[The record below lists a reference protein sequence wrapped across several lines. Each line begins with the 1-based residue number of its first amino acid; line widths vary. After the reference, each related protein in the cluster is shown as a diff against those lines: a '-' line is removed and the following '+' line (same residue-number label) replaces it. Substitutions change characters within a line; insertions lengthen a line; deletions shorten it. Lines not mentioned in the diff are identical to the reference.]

1 MRLSVIFRYIGI
13 VMLFLA
19 LFMLASAGVSYIN
32 HVDTAF
38 YPLLISFML
47 TLVLGVFPLIFVNKD
62 PNATMTTKESYCIVV
77 GAWLLAC
84 VVGMFPYLIWG
95 GEFSLINAWFESV
108 SGFSCTGA
116 SILNDIEALPRGL
129 LFWRSTTNWIG
140 GVGVVIFAMMIL
152 PTLGRNRAMLTN
164 IEMSAMA
171 KDNYHY
177 RSQQLIRILITTYI
191 CVTLLCMFALKVAGM
206 TWFDA
211 CTRARSTVST
221 AGFSTKNASVGHFDS
236 VAIELILIV
245 TMFVSAIH
253 YGLLFSTLTGK
264 RNNIFRSE
272 VVKTYLVTLAASSVL
287 IAVSL
292 RLADVYPTLLSSF
305 RHSLFQV
312 VSISTTT
319 GFATTDTNLW
329 TPLAV
334 MILVVLSLTG
344 ACAGST
350 AGGLKFDRLILAA
363 KSVKA
368 RIVQQQH
375 PNAIVR
381 IKIDGVIQ
389 RTDTVSTVMTF
400 IVFYILLIL
409 IGVFVN
415 SLYGIDL
422 TTGFSSAVACVS
434 NVGPGFGEVGS
445 VCNFSSLPSMVK
457 FTDTLLMLFGRLEIF
472 GLIQIFLIKW
482 WI

>member
-191 CVTLLCMFALKVAGM
+191 CVTLLCMFALKLAGM

-211 CTRARSTVST
+211 CTHAMSTVST

-272 VVKTYLVTLAASSVL
+272 VVKTYLVVLVVSSVL

-319 GFATTDTNLW
+319 GFATTDTNTW

-350 AGGLKFDRLILAA
+350 SGGLKFDRLILAA

-445 VCNFSSLPSMVK
+445 VLNYSSLPSMVK

>member
-191 CVTLLCMFALKVAGM
+191 CVTLLCMFALKLAGM

-211 CTRARSTVST
+211 CTHAMSTVST

-272 VVKTYLVTLAASSVL
+272 VVKTYLVVLAASSVL

-350 AGGLKFDRLILAA
+350 SGGLI
-363 KSVKA
+363 
-368 RIVQQQH
+368 IT
-375 PNAIVR
+375 N
-381 IKIDGVIQ
+381 
-389 RTDTVSTVMTF
+389 
-400 IVFYILLIL
+400 
-409 IGVFVN
+409 
-415 SLYGIDL
+415 
-422 TTGFSSAVACVS
+422 
-434 NVGPGFGEVGS
+434 
-445 VCNFSSLPSMVK
+445 
-457 FTDTLLMLFGRLEIF
+457 
-472 GLIQIFLIKW
+472 
-482 WI
+482 

>member
-191 CVTLLCMFALKVAGM
+191 CVTLLCMFALKLAGM

-211 CTRARSTVST
+211 CTHAMSTVST

-236 VAIELILIV
+236 VVIELILIV

-272 VVKTYLVTLAASSVL
+272 VVKTYLVVLVVSSVL

-319 GFATTDTNLW
+319 GFATTDTNTW

-350 AGGLKFDRLILAA
+350 SGGLKFDRLILAA

-445 VCNFSSLPSMVK
+445 VLNYSSLPSMVK

>member
-13 VMLFLA
+13 VILFLA

-191 CVTLLCMFALKVAGM
+191 CVTLLCMFALKLAGM

-211 CTRARSTVST
+211 CTHAMSTVST

-272 VVKTYLVTLAASSVL
+272 VVKTYLVVLVASSVL

-319 GFATTDTNLW
+319 GFATTDTNTW

-350 AGGLKFDRLILAA
+350 SGGLKFDRLILAA

>member
-191 CVTLLCMFALKVAGM
+191 CVTLLCMFALKLAGM

-211 CTRARSTVST
+211 CTHAMSTVST

-236 VAIELILIV
+236 VVIELILIV

-272 VVKTYLVTLAASSVL
+272 VVKTYLVVLVVSSVL

-319 GFATTDTNLW
+319 GFATTDTNTW

-350 AGGLKFDRLILAA
+350 SGGLKFDRLIMAA

-445 VCNFSSLPSMVK
+445 VLNYSSLPSMVK

>member
-191 CVTLLCMFALKVAGM
+191 CVTLLCMFALKLAGM

-211 CTRARSTVST
+211 CTHAMSTVST

-272 VVKTYLVTLAASSVL
+272 VVKTYFIVLVASSVL

-350 AGGLKFDRLILAA
+350 SGGLKFDRLILAA

>member
-191 CVTLLCMFALKVAGM
+191 CVTLLCMFALKLAGM

-211 CTRARSTVST
+211 CTHAMSTAST

-272 VVKTYLVTLAASSVL
+272 VVKTYLVVLVVSSVL

-319 GFATTDTNLW
+319 GFATTDTNTW

-350 AGGLKFDRLILAA
+350 SGGLKFDRLILAA

-445 VCNFSSLPSMVK
+445 VLNYSSLPSMVK

>member
-19 LFMLASAGVSYIN
+19 LFMLAAAGVSYLSD
-32 HVDTAF
+32 VDTAF
-38 YPLLISFML
+38 YPLLIAFML

-62 PNATMTTKESYCIVV
+62 SKATMTTKESYCIVV

-164 IEMSAMA
+164 VELSAMA

-177 RSQQLIRILITTYI
+177 RTQQLIRILLTTYV
-191 CVTLLCMFALKVAGM
+191 CVTLLCMLALKLAGM

-211 CTRARSTVST
+211 CTHAMSTSST
-221 AGFSTKNASVGHFDS
+221 AGFSTKNASIGHFDS
-236 VAIELILIV
+236 IAIELILIV
-245 TMFVSAIH
+245 TMFISAIH
-253 YGLLFSTLTGK
+253 YGLLFATVAGK

-272 VVKTYLVTLAASSVL
+272 VVKTYLFVLVFCSVL
-287 IAVSL
+287 IALSL
-292 RLADVYPTLLSSF
+292 RWAEVYPTLLSSF

-319 GFATTDTNLW
+319 GFGTTDTNIW

-334 MILVVLSLTG
+334 LMLIFLSIIG
-344 ACAGST
+344 AGAGST
-350 AGGLKFDRLILAA
+350 SGGLKFDRLVMVA
-363 KSVKA
+363 KSVKS
-368 RIVQQQH
+368 RIIQQQH

-400 IVFYILLIL
+400 VVIYVLLL
-409 IGVFVN
+409 LFGTFVN
-415 SLYGIDL
+415 SLYGLDL
-422 TTGFSSAVACVS
+422 MTSFSSAVACLS

-445 VCNFSSLPSMVK
+445 VMNYSSLPTMVK
-457 FTDTLLMLFGRLEIF
+457 FTDTLLMLFGRLEVF

-482 WI
+482 WV

>member
-191 CVTLLCMFALKVAGM
+191 CVTLLCMFALKLAGM

-211 CTRARSTVST
+211 CTHAMSTVST

-272 VVKTYLVTLAASSVL
+272 VVKTYLVVLATSSVL

-350 AGGLKFDRLILAA
+350 SGGLKFDRLILAA

>member
-13 VMLFLA
+13 VMLFIA
-19 LFMLASAGVSYIN
+19 LFMLASAGVSYLN

-108 SGFSCTGA
+108 SGFTCTGA

-129 LFWRSTTNWIG
+129 LFWRSITNWIG

-191 CVTLLCMFALKVAGM
+191 SVTLLCMFALKLAGM

-211 CTRARSTVST
+211 CTHAMSTAST
-221 AGFSTKNASVGHFDS
+221 AGFSTKNASIGHFDS
-236 VAIELILIV
+236 VAIELVLIV

-253 YGLLFSTLTGK
+253 YGLLFSTLAGK

-272 VVKTYLVTLAASSVL
+272 VVKNYIIALAMSSVL

-292 RLADVYPTLLSSF
+292 RLANVYPTLLSSF
-305 RHSLFQV
+305 RHSLFQI

-329 TPLAV
+329 TPLAMV
-334 MILVVLSLTG
+334 ILIFLSIIG

-350 AGGLKFDRLILAA
+350 SGGLKFDRLALVA
-363 KSVKA
+363 KSMKA
-368 RIVQQQH
+368 RIIQQQH

-400 IVFYILLIL
+400 VVFFILLL
-409 IGVFVN
+409 LLGTFVN
-415 SLYGIDL
+415 SLYGLDL
-422 TTGFSSAVACVS
+422 TTSFTSAVACLS
-434 NVGPGFGEVGS
+434 NVGPGFGDVGS
-445 VCNFSSLPSMVK
+445 ICNYSAMPTMVK
-457 FTDTLLMLFGRLEIF
+457 LFDTLLMLFGRLEIF

-482 WI
+482 WV

>member
-47 TLVLGVFPLIFVNKD
+47 TLVLGVFPLIFVTKD
-62 PNATMTTKESYCIVV
+62 PNVTMTNKESYCIVV
-77 GAWLLAC
+77 GAWLLSC

-108 SGFSCTGA
+108 SGFTATGA

-129 LFWRSTTNWIG
+129 LYWRSATNWVG
-140 GVGVVIFAMMIL
+140 GIGVVIFAMMIL
-152 PTLGRNRAMLTN
+152 PTLGRNKASLTN
-164 IEMSAMA
+164 VEMSAMA

-177 RSQQLIRILITTYI
+177 RSQQLIRILLTTYI
-191 CVTLLCMFALKVAGM
+191 SVTLLCMFALKLAGM

-211 CTRARSTVST
+211 CTHAMSTVST
-221 AGFSTKNASVGHFDS
+221 AGFSTKNASIGYFNS
-236 VAIELILIV
+236 PAIELILII
-245 TMFVSAIH
+245 TMFISAIH
-253 YGLLFSTLTGK
+253 YGLVFSTLTGK

-272 VVKTYLVTLAASSVL
+272 VVRTYFVVLMASSVL

-292 RLADVYPTLLSSF
+292 RLADVYPTLISSF

-312 VSISTTT
+312 VSISTTA
-319 GFATTDTNLW
+319 GFATADTNTW

-334 MILVVLSLTG
+334 MLLVFLSLVG

-350 AGGLKFDRLILAA
+350 TGGLKFDRLILAA

-389 RTDTVSTVMTF
+389 RTDTVGMVMTF

-409 IGVFVN
+409 LGVFVN
-415 SLYGIDL
+415 SLFGLDL
-422 TTGFSSAVACVS
+422 TTGFTSAVACVS
-434 NVGPGFGEVGS
+434 NVGPAFGEVGS
-445 VCNFSSLPSMVK
+445 VLNYSTLPTMVK

-482 WI
+482 WV

>member
-191 CVTLLCMFALKVAGM
+191 CVTLLCMFALKLAGM

-211 CTRARSTVST
+211 CTHAMSTVST

-272 VVKTYLVTLAASSVL
+272 VVKTYFVVLVASSVL

-350 AGGLKFDRLILAA
+350 SGGLKFDRLILAA

>member
-19 LFMLASAGVSYIN
+19 LFMLAAAGVSYLSD
-32 HVDTAF
+32 VDTAF

-47 TLVLGVFPLIFVNKD
+47 TFVLGLFPLIFVNKD
-62 PNATMTTKESYCIVV
+62 PKATMTTKESYCIVV

-164 IEMSAMA
+164 VELSSMA

-177 RSQQLIRILITTYI
+177 RTQQLIRILLTTYV
-191 CVTLLCMFALKVAGM
+191 CVTLLCMLALKLAGM

-211 CTRARSTVST
+211 CTHAMSTSST
-221 AGFSTKNASVGHFDS
+221 AGFSTKNASIGHFDS
-236 VAIELILIV
+236 IAIELILIV
-245 TMFVSAIH
+245 TMFISAIH
-253 YGLLFSTLTGK
+253 YGLLFATVAGK

-272 VVKTYLVTLAASSVL
+272 VVKTYLFVLVFCSVL
-287 IAVSL
+287 IALSL
-292 RLADVYPTLLSSF
+292 RWAEVYPTLLSSF

-319 GFATTDTNLW
+319 GFGTTDTTVW

-334 MILVVLSLTG
+334 LILIFLSVIG
-344 ACAGST
+344 AGAGST
-350 AGGLKFDRLILAA
+350 SGGLKFDRLVMVA
-363 KSVKA
+363 KSVKS
-368 RIVQQQH
+368 RIIQQQH

-389 RTDTVSTVMTF
+389 RTDTVSIVMTF
-400 IVFYILLIL
+400 VVFYILLL
-409 IGVFVN
+409 LFGTFVS
-415 SLYGIDL
+415 SLYGLDL
-422 TTGFSSAVACVS
+422 MTSFSSAVACLA

-445 VCNFSSLPSMVK
+445 VMNYSSLPTMVK
-457 FTDTLLMLFGRLEIF
+457 FTDTLLMLFGRLEVF

-482 WI
+482 WV

>member
-191 CVTLLCMFALKVAGM
+191 CVTLLCMFALKLAGM

-211 CTRARSTVST
+211 CTHAMSTVST

-272 VVKTYLVTLAASSVL
+272 VVKTYLVVLVASSVL

-319 GFATTDTNLW
+319 GFATTDTNTW

-350 AGGLKFDRLILAA
+350 SGGLKFDRLILAA

>member
-191 CVTLLCMFALKVAGM
+191 CVTLLCMFALKLAGM

-211 CTRARSTVST
+211 CTHAMSTVST

-272 VVKTYLVTLAASSVL
+272 VVKTYFVVLVASSVL

-350 AGGLKFDRLILAA
+350 SGGLKFDRLILAA
-363 KSVKA
+363 KSMKA

>member
-108 SGFSCTGA
+108 SGFTATGA

-129 LFWRSTTNWIG
+129 LFWRATTNWIG
-140 GVGVVIFAMMIL
+140 GIGVVIFAMMIL
-152 PTLGRNRAMLTN
+152 PTLGRNKASLTN

-177 RSQQLIRILITTYI
+177 RSQQLIRILITTYL
-191 CVTLLCMFALKVAGM
+191 CVTLLCMFGLKLAGM

-211 CTRARSTVST
+211 CAHAMSSAST
-221 AGFSTKNASVGHFDS
+221 AGFSTKNASIGHFDNPL
-236 VAIELILIV
+236 IELILMA

-253 YGLLFSTLTGK
+253 YGLLFATLTGK

-272 VVKTYLVTLAASSVL
+272 VVKTYFFTLVICSVL
-287 IAVSL
+287 MAISL
-292 RLADVYPTLLSSF
+292 RWADVYPTLLSSF

-312 VSISTTT
+312 VSISTTS
-319 GFATTDTNLW
+319 GFATADTNTW

-334 MILVVLSLTG
+334 MMLVFLSFTG

-350 AGGLKFDRLILAA
+350 TGGLKFDRLILAA
-363 KSVKA
+363 KLVKA
-368 RIVQQQH
+368 RIIQQQH

-389 RTDTVSTVMTF
+389 RTDTVGTVMTF
-400 IVFYILLIL
+400 IVFYIVLIL
-409 IGVFVN
+409 LGVFVN

-422 TTGFSSAVACVS
+422 TTGFTSALSCVS
-434 NVGPGFGEVGS
+434 NVGPAFGEVGS
-445 VCNFSSLPSMVK
+445 VLNYSSLPTMVK
-457 FTDTLLMLFGRLEIF
+457 LTDTFLMLFGRLEIF

-482 WI
+482 WV